1 MLVAEVDG
9 PVWIPNGACGRS
21 QASPVPV
28 DRCAAVLADRRVP
41 GLAHTPTVPYIVHI
55 TVSAVKCREAK
66 MTIVLSQADE
76 MKELRVDDVEPAQAN
91 VKYAQLRVDEIEP
104 AQANVKYAQL

>member
-1 MLVAEVDG
+1 
-9 PVWIPNGACGRS
+9 
-21 QASPVPV
+21 
-28 DRCAAVLADRRVP
+28 
-41 GLAHTPTVPYIVHI
+41 
-55 TVSAVKCREAK
+55 